1 MLTAGRGRKH
11 AGGYLQAGEDNFYV
25 DSRGGADYLSGADYV
40 EVGRGG
46 GTDRGWGTN
55 NWAGKTKSQYDDF
68 LYDTA
73 KDYGPLDD

>member
-1 MLTAGRGRKH
+1 M
-11 AGGYLQAGEDNFYV
+11 
-25 DSRGGADYLSGADYV
+25 